1 VKISKTEFLCS
12 IYLESKYNKTSKF
25 EEVMVHINKKMSG
38 LNWNKSARFLV
49 CNVAYFPI
57 AHGRL
62 YHTPW
67 HTGKGRPEQRLS
79 FANGPD
85 CQYGQLKMFM

>member
-1 VKISKTEFLCS
+1 VFYK
-12 IYLESKYNKTSKF
+12 LESKYNKTSKI
-25 EEVMVHINKKMSG
+25 EEVMVHIKKKMSD
-38 LNWNKSARFLV
+38 LKWNESARSLV
-49 CNVAYFPI
+49 CNVAHIPI

-67 HTGKGRPEQRLS
+67 HTGIGRPEQRLS

-85 CQYGQLKMFM
+85 CQYAQLKMFM